1 MSFQDPFVKGEL
13 IIGSCTEGFSLQE
26 GAKSRKHEDEDYC
39 FTLSVPG
46 REFLLKGNTENERK
60 MWMDCIS
67 NVIAQPMTDEDK
79 EGWFP

>member
-1 MSFQDPFVKGEL
+1 MSFQDPFAKGEL
-13 IIGSCTEGFSLQE
+13 IIGSRTENFSIQE
-26 GAKSRKHEDEDYC
+26 GDKSRKRQEEDYC

-67 NVIAQPMTDEDK
+67 KVIAQPMKDEDK
-79 EGWFP
+79 EG